1 VLFVNFVVK
10 IDMIYKEATMTT
22 GDILT
27 PFTPEDITTLD
38 VELKVGLLATVTPE
52 GLPHLTM
59 LSTLRPYAPV
69 GLVFGQFTEGRS
81 KGYLRQNPKTGFLIL
96 SLDRNMWR
104 GKAAFTHSAKAG
116 PEYDNYNNLN
126 MFRYNAYFGI
136 HTVYYL
142 DLIEQTGMDP
152 LPMGRIVSAALQT
165 VLARTL
171 GGGQRKGKVLNPW
184 VRTLFNKLDNLK
196 FVSYIGADGYPTIV
210 PVIQAQ
216 VPDGERVIFSLG
228 AYGGELEN
236 IPAGTPMAVFGMAF
250 SMEDVLLRGAFQGVR
265 RIAGVR
271 CGEVVV
277 DWVYNAMPP
286 IPQQIYP
293 PLPIEAVEEF

>member
-1 VLFVNFVVK
+1 M
-10 IDMIYKEATMTT
+10 DDKEAIMTPRNT
-22 GDILT
+22 LT
-27 PFTPEDITTLD
+27 QFSPAEIATLD

-59 LSTLRPYAPV
+59 LSTLRPYAAG
-69 GLVFGQFTEGRS
+69 GLVFGQFTEGLS
-81 KGYLRQNPKTGFLIL
+81 KGYIRQEPRVAFLIL

-104 GKAAFTHSAKAG
+104 GTARFTHTAQEGA
-116 PEYDNYNNLN
+116 EYDNYNNLN

-142 DLIEQTGMDP
+142 DLVAQSGMQP
-152 LPMGRIVSAALQT
+152 LPMGRIVGAALQT
-165 VLARTL
+165 ILARSL
-171 GGGQRKGKVLNPW
+171 GGRKRKAEVLNPW
-184 VRTLFNKLDNLK
+184 VRGLFNKLDNLK
-196 FVSYIGADGYPTIV
+196 FVSYIGADGYPAIV

-228 AYGGELEN
+228 AYGEELESL
-236 IPAGTPMAVFGMAF
+236 PDGTPMAVFGMAF
-250 SMEDVLLRGAFQGVR
+250 SMEDVLLRGSFLGVR